1 MGLMVAEQAKRLA
14 SLARDYV
21 HLQVYEI
28 NPPDCEERPYPLYW
42 VVNLK
47 NGKGYEVDLE
57 NVRCSCYDYR
67 VLHRLALDNLYGKK
81 GERQWAVCKH
91 LCRVA
96 LAVKQLEKGK
106 AEIKYVQ
113 NLPEVCWCSD

>member
-1 MGLMVAEQAKRLA
+1 MVAEQAKRLA

-28 NPPDCEERPYPLYW
+28 NPPGCEEKPYPLYW
-42 VVNLK
+42 VVNKK

-67 VLHRLALDNLYGKK
+67 LLHRMAMDNMYRKGK
-81 GERQWAVCKH
+81 ERNWAVCKH
-91 LCRVA
+91 ILK
-96 LAVKQLEKGK
+96 LGLTIKQLEKGEAK
-106 AEIKYVQ
+106 IKYIQ